1 MLIEE
6 HCIAVNFDGWDLL
19 YTCVVVRCRALLI
32 HGRFEARTRVQG
44 MQWGSMGLKTSQTFQ
59 QVGISVIS
67 ETWDNSRVI
76 KRVPVDP
83 QNIYQDLTRCRT
95 HQTIAWQLQ
104 IDTTFFGPQHHD
116 IKSRVS

>member
-83 QNIYQDLTRCRT
+83 QNIYQDLTVE
-95 HQTIAWQLQ
+95 HIKQLLGSA
-104 IDTTFFGPQHHD
+104 D
-116 IKSRVS
+116 